1 MPTEKYMIFAD
12 INTNEEN
19 IVDMDKGEP
28 LTINQICKL
37 LNNLNEE
44 NQLLKNKLHKI
55 DDILPLWLSCSEIS
69 EFRGK
74 TVKEDIALMKCWNK
88 KYEKYK
94 R

>member
-44 NQLLKNKLHKI
+44 
-55 DDILPLWLSCSEIS
+55 
-69 EFRGK
+69 
-74 TVKEDIALMKCWNK
+74 KE
-88 KYEKYK
+88 Y
-94 R
+94 

>member
-37 LNNLNEE
+37 LNNINKE
-44 NQLLKNKLHKI
+44 NQQLKDENWKLKRAKQDLHHQNSRLRVFIKEHDLNLL
-55 DDILPLWLSCSEIS
+55 E
-69 EFRGK
+69 
-74 TVKEDIALMKCWNK
+74 
-88 KYEKYK
+88 
-94 R
+94 